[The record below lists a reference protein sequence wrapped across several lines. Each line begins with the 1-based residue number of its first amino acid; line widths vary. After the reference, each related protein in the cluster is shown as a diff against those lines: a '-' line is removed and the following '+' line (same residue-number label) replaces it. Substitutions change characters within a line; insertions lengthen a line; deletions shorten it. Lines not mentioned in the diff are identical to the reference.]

1 MATVLR
7 PHLRYFARILL
18 FYLALFSGWRVVFIS
33 VNVWLEKG
41 KDLSSA
47 LPALYY
53 GLRMDLSVS
62 GYLISPIVILWAL
75 QQRMQKSGWNL
86 LHRSLHVFF
95 IGIATLIG
103 MGNVLIYRFWGSMLN
118 YRALTYLT
126 DPKEVAMSLTPFQA
140 IAVLIAFTVALWA
153 AFRLFRRLVP
163 ATIPV
168 SGLSLRTV
176 LLISALLL
184 GISLLAIRGGL
195 QKNPMNES
203 LVYFSPDIDC
213 NSAAVN
219 PIWHLAYDLSGAT
232 SDTRNPFAFMTTE
245 TADKALAGFRAHRLD
260 DAPHILTNDRPNVII
275 ILLESFTAD
284 IVGAM
289 GGDSGVTPFLDSLI
303 SHGLL
308 FDSIYSSGFRT
319 DQGIVSVLN
328 GWPATPYHSI
338 MRSVEKCRKLP
349 SLSKSLDSLSYST
362 SFYYGGESNFSNMNA
377 YLLEQGFSKL
387 VDQRDFDDN
396 VPRGQWGVYDLE
408 VLLRQSAELD
418 VAHQPFLSV
427 VMTLSNHEP
436 FDVPGPPVFKGD
448 SAPARFRNAARYTDE
463 SLRAYFKGASKKPWY
478 RNTLFILA
486 ADHAHELPRGRYVL
500 YPEGR
505 HIPLLFY
512 GPVLADTVSG
522 TRCGKIGGHHDIA
535 ATLLLQLGLPAAP
548 FKWSKNLLA
557 PTSPSF
563 AYLPYENYLT
573 WVGPRGWFLRSL
585 EADTVVAKSKGTE
598 IRNGDAWDIQSHAFM
613 QEHYSDYLKF

>member
-1 MATVLR
+1 MTPVLR
-7 PHLRYFARILL
+7 PHLRYFARTLL
-18 FYLALFSGWRVVFIS
+18 FYLVLFSGWRAVFIL
-33 VNVWLEKG
+33 VNVWLGKD

-47 LPALYY
+47 LPALFH

-62 GYLISPIVILWAL
+62 GYLIALMVILWAL
-75 QQRMQKSGWNL
+75 QQRIRKSGLNL

-95 IGIATLIG
+95 ICIATLIC
-103 MGNVLIYRFWGSMLN
+103 MGNVLIYGFWGSMLN

-126 DPKEVAMSLTPFQA
+126 DPQEVAMSLTPLQS
-140 IAVLIAFTVALWA
+140 IAVLLAFTLTLWA
-153 AFRLFRRLVP
+153 ALRLFRRLVP
-163 ATIPV
+163 SKLPV
-168 SGLSLRTV
+168 SGLRLHTV
-176 LLISALLL
+176 FLLSVLLL
-184 GISLLAIRGGL
+184 GMSLLAIRGGL

-219 PIWHLAYDLSGAT
+219 PIWHLAYDVSGAT
-232 SDTRNPFAFMTTE
+232 ADTRNPFAFMTAE
-245 TADKALAGFRAHRLD
+245 AADKALAGFRAHRMEE
-260 DAPHILTNDRPNVII
+260 APHILTSDRPNIVI

-303 SHGLL
+303 AQGLL

-328 GWPATPYHSI
+328 GWPATPFHSI

-349 SLSKSLDSLSYST
+349 SLSKSLDSLNYTT

-377 YLLEQGFSKL
+377 FLLEQGFSKL
-387 VDQRDFDDN
+387 VDQRDFDDD
-396 VPRGQWGVYDLE
+396 VPRGQWGVYDRE

-418 VAHQPFLSV
+418 GEQQPFLSV
-427 VMTLSNHEP
+427 LMTLSNHEP
-436 FDVPGPPVFKGD
+436 FDVPGPPVFEGD
-448 SAPARFRNAARYTDE
+448 SAPARFRNAAHYTDE
-463 SLRAYFKGASKKPWY
+463 SLRTFFADASKKSWY

-512 GPVLADTVSG
+512 GPVLSDAVTG
-522 TRCGKIGGHHDIA
+522 TRCGTIGGHHDIA
-535 ATLLLQLGLPAAP
+535 ATLLPQLGIPADA

-557 PTSPSF
+557 PSSLSF

-573 WVGPRGWFLRSL
+573 WIGRDGWFLRSL
-585 EADTVVAKSKGTE
+585 EADTVVAKSKGLE
-598 IRNGDAWDIQSHAFM
+598 IRKGDERDILSRAFM
-613 QEHYSDYLKF
+613 QEHYSDYLEF